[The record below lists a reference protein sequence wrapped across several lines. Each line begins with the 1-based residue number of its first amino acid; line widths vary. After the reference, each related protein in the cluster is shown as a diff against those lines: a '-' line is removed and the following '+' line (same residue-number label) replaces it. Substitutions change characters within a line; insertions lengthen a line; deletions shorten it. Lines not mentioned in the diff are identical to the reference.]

1 MSEELKNEQIQETVE
16 TSVEETQNQEPLAL
30 SVAVP
35 TAVTMWNDVK
45 LMNYSFRTAKMLCSS
60 ALVPDTYRN
69 SPENCLV
76 AIDLANRLG
85 LSPLMV
91 MQNLNVIY
99 GRPSWSAQYVIAMI
113 NSSGKYDFELQ
124 FDEKTD
130 KNGKPFSCQCWTEKN
145 GRKVTGPVIDMDMA
159 KAEGWLGKAG
169 SKWQTMPQ
177 MMLRY
182 RAASF
187 FGRMNCP
194 ELTMGI
200 YTREEVIEIG
210 PDEYETVMVSPIAE
224 VESQARE
231 NIEENANKVVF
242 EEKEV
247 AVNADP
253 IQESVPEPVSE
264 PQKPPKGRH
273 KKTEPVPQTVEV
285 EDDGPEWE

>member
-1 MSEELKNEQIQETVE
+1 MTTALATKTDD
-16 TSVEETQNQEPLAL
+16 TSIFASPDRFEIAGKMATSL
-30 SVAVP
+30 SKSTIVP
-35 TAVTMWNDVK
+35 KEYQGNPSNG
-45 LMNYSFRTAKMLCSS
+45 LI
-60 ALVPDTYRN
+60 
-69 SPENCLV
+69 
-76 AIDLANRLG
+76 AIELANRLG
-85 LSPLMV
+85 VSPLMV

-130 KNGKPFSCQCWTEKN
+130 KGGKPFSCQCWTERN

-159 KAEGWLGKAG
+159 RAEGWVNKTG

-210 PDEYETVMVSPIAE
+210 PDEYTEVPIME
-224 VESQARE
+224 VETEAK
-231 NIEENANKVVF
+231 EEISTYANSVAF
-242 EEKEV
+242 EETADA
-247 AVNADP
+247 AVVSEPELEPNTVPEQKKSNRGRAKKV
-253 IQESVPEPVSE
+253 EPEPVV
-264 PQKPPKGRH
+264 QA
-273 KKTEPVPQTVEV
+273 VEV
-285 EDDGPEWE
+285 DDDGPEWE

>member
-1 MSEELKNEQIQETVE
+1 MTTTALATKSED
-16 TSVEETQNQEPLAL
+16 TSIFASSERFEIAGKMATSLAKSTIVPKEYQNNPSNGLI
-30 SVAVP
+30 
-35 TAVTMWNDVK
+35 
-45 LMNYSFRTAKMLCSS
+45 
-60 ALVPDTYRN
+60 
-69 SPENCLV
+69 
-76 AIDLANRLG
+76 AIELANRLG
-85 LSPLMV
+85 VSPLMV

-99 GRPSWSAQYVIAMI
+99 GRPSWSAQYIIAMI

-130 KNGKPFSCQCWTEKN
+130 KNGKPFSCQCWTERH

-159 KAEGWLGKAG
+159 KAEGWLGKQG

-210 PDEYETVMVSPIAE
+210 PDGYEDVAYTPVSE
-224 VESQARE
+224 VEEQVQA
-231 NIEENANKVVF
+231 NITENANSEVF
-242 EEKEV
+242 EEPDFVE
-247 AVNADP
+247 AQTA
-253 IQESVPEPVSE
+253 VPEPESIKEDPKPSRGRPKKSE
-264 PQKPPKGRH
+264 SK
-273 KKTEPVPQTVEV
+273 PVPVVEPADP

>member
-1 MSEELKNEQIQETVE
+1 MSN
-16 TSVEETQNQEPLAL
+16 TQLAL
-30 SVAVP
+30 REDASIFASPDRFETAGKMAVSLSKS
-35 TAVTMWNDVK
+35 TI
-45 LMNYSFRTAKMLCSS
+45 
-60 ALVPDTYRN
+60 VPKEYQGN
-69 SPENCLV
+69 PSNGLI
-76 AIDLANRLG
+76 AIELANRLG
-85 LSPLMV
+85 VSPLMV

-159 KAEGWLGKAG
+159 RAEGWVGKSG

-210 PDEYETVMVSPIAE
+210 PEDYREAYVPS
-224 VESQARE
+224 E
-231 NIEENANKVVF
+231 NIEAQVQEEIAENANTVDF
-242 EEKEV
+242 EETV
-247 AVNADP
+247 AEETLP
-253 IQESVPEPVSE
+253 INEPTPEAIAQAEAMPD
-264 PQKPPKGRH
+264 PPKRGR
-273 KKTEPVPQTVEV
+273 KRAAAEPKPEVVENVPAD
-285 EDDGPEWE
+285 DDGPDWE

>member
-1 MSEELKNEQIQETVE
+1 MTTALATKTDD
-16 TSVEETQNQEPLAL
+16 TSIFASSDRFEIAGKMATSL
-30 SVAVP
+30 SKSTIVP
-35 TAVTMWNDVK
+35 KEYQGNPSNG
-45 LMNYSFRTAKMLCSS
+45 LI
-60 ALVPDTYRN
+60 
-69 SPENCLV
+69 
-76 AIDLANRLG
+76 AIELANRLG
-85 LSPLMV
+85 VSPLMV

-159 KAEGWLGKAG
+159 KAEGWVSKSG

-200 YTREEVIEIG
+200 YTREEVIELG
-210 PDEYETVMVSPIAE
+210 PDEYTEVPVAPIVE
-224 VESQARE
+224 VEEQVRE
-231 NIEENANKVVF
+231 EISNNANSVPF
-242 EEKEV
+242 YEREDA
-247 AVNADP
+247 AV
-253 IQESVPEPVSE
+253 VPEPESE
-264 PQKPPKGRH
+264 QDPVPQPQKTNRGRP
-273 KKTEPVPQTVEV
+273 KKTEPQQPVEQPV
-285 EDDGPEWE
+285 EIEDDRPEWE